1 MLRLQCPVQNYAW
14 GRKPDGGGG
23 KRGSEVAALA
33 AGAGVEVDPEKP
45 YAELWMG
52 THPSGQ
58 ATVIGTEGST
68 LSQWLSTHVF
78 ALGDVQQYFGNDLPF
93 LFKVLS
99 VETALSIQSHP
110 DKALA
115 EKLHSKRPDVYK
127 DDNHKPEMAIALT
140 DFEALCGFVEHGEL
154 VQALASVPEL
164 RSVVGEAAAAAIEA
178 SGSKAALKAAF
189 TALMTADASTV
200 ATAIQAMT
208 KRLLSER
215 RPLTDKEKLVL
226 RLNEQYPLDVGV
238 LSAFFLNLVTLKPGQ
253 AIYLSANVPHA
264 YVSGELVECMATS
277 DNVIRAGLTP
287 KLRDTSVLC
296 DSLTYSQG
304 PPEILEGSSPSTSCP
319 WTVTYSPPFDEFEV
333 IRVRIPG
340 TTRPLGLQEAL
351 PASPGPQIL
360 LVREGQGRAFT
371 RNPIHAGADPK
382 VEWQEVVL
390 QKGGVVFLPANTPIM
405 VEALNI
411 GVEVWVATI
420 NERVFK
426 QGARTK
432 IAVVERDAQ
441 LSWVFWLALGL
452 LLVLLWAMATN
463 NLPALQRELHKWAS
477 LGQPDAAHTKP
488 T

>member
-33 AGAGVEVDPEKP
+33 AGAGIEVDPEKP

-52 THPSGQ
+52 THPSGP
-58 ATVIGTEGST
+58 ATVLGVENTT
-68 LSQWLSTHVF
+68 LSHWLSTHPS
-78 ALGDVQQYFGNDLPF
+78 ALGDAQQYFGDDIPF

-99 VETALSIQSHP
+99 VGTALSIQSHP

-115 EKLHSKRPDVYK
+115 QKLHAKRPDVYK

-140 DFEALCGFVEHGEL
+140 DFEALCGFVEHDEL
-154 VQALASVPEL
+154 VEALRSVPEL
-164 RSVVGEAAAAAIEA
+164 KSVVGEAAAAAVEA
-178 SGSKAALKAAF
+178 SPSKAALKAAF
-189 TALMTADASTV
+189 SALMTADASTV
-200 ATAIQAMT
+200 ATAIQVMT

-215 RPLTDKEKLVL
+215 RVLTEKEKLVL

-238 LSAFFLNLVTLKPGQ
+238 LSAFFFNLVTLKPGQ
-253 AIYLSANVPHA
+253 AVYLAANVPHA

-296 DSLTYSQG
+296 ESLTYSQG
-304 PPEILEGSSPSTSCP
+304 PPEILEGTPSTSRT

-333 IRVRIPG
+333 LRIRIPG
-340 TTRPLGLQEAL
+340 TTRPLGLQEAI

-371 RNPIHAGADPK
+371 RNPPRADADPK
-382 VEWQEVVL
+382 VELQEVEL
-390 QKGGVVFLPANTPIM
+390 RKGGVVFIPANTPFM
-405 VEALNI
+405 VEALNV
-411 GVEVWVATI
+411 GVEAWLATV
-420 NERVFK
+420 NERVYK

-432 IAVVERDAQ
+432 AAAVEREGQ
-441 LSWVFWLALGL
+441 LSWVFWFALGL

-463 NLPALQRELHKWAS
+463 NLPALQRELNKWAS
-477 LGQPDAAHTKP
+477 FGAPDAAHVRP